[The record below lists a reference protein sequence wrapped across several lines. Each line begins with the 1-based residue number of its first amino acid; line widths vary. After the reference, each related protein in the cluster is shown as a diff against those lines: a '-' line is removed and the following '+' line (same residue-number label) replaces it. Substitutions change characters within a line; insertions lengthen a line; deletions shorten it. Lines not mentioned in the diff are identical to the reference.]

1 MANSYAK
8 KEYVESD
15 AVKQANAA
23 LQQQAASKP
32 AAYQSQYQSG
42 LDDTMN
48 KILNREKFSYDLNG
62 DALYQQ
68 YKDQYT
74 QQGKM
79 AMMDTIGQA
88 QAMTGGYGNSYAQG
102 VGQQTYQGYLQQ
114 LNNMI
119 PELYQLALSKYQM
132 EGEDLYNQYGL
143 LSDRE
148 NQDYSRYRDSVDDYN
163 TEYDRLYNQY
173 TDERN
178 YDYTKYADER
188 DFDYGQYA
196 DDRAYEYQTER
207 DKVADEQW
215 QAEYDEDKR
224 RYDQEWEQANAKSS
238 GSGGSGGSSGSSGSG
253 SDADMAELFEMLYA
267 MEQEEKNDTTV
278 KENLPVLKKSASKS
292 NGKAAN
298 GFSSSSKYANALY

>member
-196 DDRAYEYQTER
+196 DDRAYEYQAER

-224 RYDQEWEQANAKSS
+224 RYDQEWEDAHPPGGSS
-238 GSGGSGGSSGSSGSG
+238 SSGGSSGSSKG
-253 SDADMAELFEMLYA
+253 
-267 MEQEEKNDTTV
+267 T
-278 KENLPVLKKSASKS
+278 
-292 NGKAAN
+292 
-298 GFSSSSKYANALY
+298 SSSSDDVDVEAEYLAMKKAGASTRETDSYLRAAISSGLISSNEASELRNKRY